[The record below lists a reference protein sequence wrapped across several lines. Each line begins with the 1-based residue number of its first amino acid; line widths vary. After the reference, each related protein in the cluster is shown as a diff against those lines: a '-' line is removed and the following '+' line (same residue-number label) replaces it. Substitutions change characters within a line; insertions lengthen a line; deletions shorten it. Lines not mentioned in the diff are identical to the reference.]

1 MRFSYL
7 VLGAGR
13 QGTAAAYDLGRFGE
27 AERLVLA
34 DLDARKARVAA
45 GRVNRLVGRTV
56 ARPQSLDV
64 RDPSA
69 AGRWM
74 DHADVVL
81 SAVPYFFNLELTRV
95 AIDAGASFVDL
106 GGNTSIVLKQL
117 SLDEAAR
124 KAGIAVLPDCG
135 MGPGL
140 NLTLAV
146 RAMELLDTT
155 DHVYIFDGGLPQD
168 PTPPWGYALT
178 FNVEGLTNEYSG
190 TATFLRDGKPVSVPA
205 LTEFEEIDVPPLG
218 RLEAMTTSGGLS
230 AAPWTFQ
237 GRLTTLQN
245 KTLRYPGHW
254 SRMRAYADL
263 GLFDMRPREVDG
275 RLVVPRHVFHALFEP
290 LATPRD
296 VRDVCVEHIRAVG
309 ARDGR
314 PAEAY
319 VDLVDYYDPATEFT
333 SMERLTGWHAAIAA
347 GMIARGEIGPG
358 AHSVEV
364 GIPAG
369 PFIEQARQRGLRITE
384 RIGYLD
390 GTQA

>member
-1 MRFSYL
+1 
-7 VLGAGR
+7 
-13 QGTAAAYDLGRFGE
+13 
-27 AERLVLA
+27 
-34 DLDARKARVAA
+34 
-45 GRVNRLVGRTV
+45 
-56 ARPQSLDV
+56 
-64 RDPSA
+64 
-69 AGRWM
+69 
-74 DHADVVL
+74 
-81 SAVPYFFNLELTRV
+81 
-95 AIDAGASFVDL
+95 
-106 GGNTSIVLKQL
+106 
-117 SLDEAAR
+117 
-124 KAGIAVLPDCG
+124 

-314 PAEAY
+314 TAEAY